1 MATLFYEKPVALS
14 HLQRGQHAVIE
25 ASAGTGKTY
34 TIQHIVVD
42 LLLRRKLSVQD
53 VLIVTFTRAATGDLK
68 KKIRETLQ
76 ELTEAYGA
84 LESGEVKTL
93 RGGQLDDGAP
103 VNGTHFGEIDEEG
116 FKRLRRALRTFDQAS
131 IYTIHGFCQRIL
143 VEHAFANKRL
153 LEQEHV
159 DGDRLINRAISETLR
174 EDAPQDEELRKWL
187 QMYMAVGK
195 KTEDLRKALRIYVNT
210 TGEYLPKPDIDL
222 DAFMEPT
229 AQAVTYFS
237 SLDVKQFAEDLDSL
251 KARGVKVHASTSK
264 STKNHIRT
272 LAFGLSSVERP
283 MPSVV
288 KALIDSSL
296 KKATDYLVGKLD
308 DAMMGEFPELVA
320 HLETLQDLG
329 FDVELSTVQALG
341 PLVKKRVEAIKQAE
355 GVYTYD
361 DMLTLVRD
369 TLAKD
374 GEEGE
379 LLKVLR
385 GRFKVAIIDE
395 FQDTDQ
401 VQWEVFERLF
411 VGGRDGAAKTEGHE
425 LYLIGDPKQAI
436 YGFRGGDVH
445 TYIEARDI
453 ILEGKREAVPLTQNF
468 RSTPAVIGAYN
479 AIFDDDLSADQR
491 IDLGEGI
498 TYKYPV
504 SAGKPWFEAKVGE
517 RQAPGARVLELK
529 TDATSIDVKP
539 LRAGI
544 ARAIATHIRGLI
556 DARGTDKALRYR
568 EQEGGEFSGEV
579 GPESIY
585 VLCHRRAHGMLV
597 ARALREQGVPFAFLK
612 MDGLFE
618 TPEARDIYD
627 LLMALADPHD
637 RSARVRAWM
646 TPFFELRVG
655 QLDNPGAITES
666 DAIYRRLT
674 GWAKLAE
681 RRAYH
686 RLFHELIEESG
697 LLRRRL
703 LLDVSERELTNYQHI
718 LELLAEDCTRERLS
732 VDELAGRL
740 MSYIEGRAKPEGE
753 DVDQQRLEVD
763 SQAVQIL
770 TAHGSK
776 GLQRGVVFMMPAFS
790 SVVNTSRKDYQLRIV
805 DENGEASQKRW
816 MASTSDMPDGWKDAL
831 YEQARAEGNRLNY
844 VALTRAEVMLYLPYI
859 DVDKTK
865 VKRQTSA
872 ETRDPYFDVIDRL
885 TAIKNAGGK
894 NAELLEWIDV
904 DLDEA
909 PDAPDL
915 EVAKKAIARLE
926 IEGLERLKEP
936 ENEKELHKD
945 LLERRWEVTSF
956 SKLRGDGKH
965 SYSRDVDDS
974 PEGDKGD
981 PDDDDAVEGAKTF
994 PGGMATGNFVHGVLE
1009 DLPFARVRDFE
1020 SVEAWQEDEEM
1031 RAFFEVRRARTG
1043 ASPRTLEPAMR
1054 AVYNTL
1060 HAPVTMPV
1068 EGVPPLEA
1076 LHLLDPKHVTCELE
1090 FLFPIPEPVKNEEG
1104 VEEILRRFNDDVT
1117 VSGGFVKGFVDLL
1130 FGHEGKIYFADW
1142 KSNLLS
1148 NYDAASLRA
1157 NVSANYAE
1165 QAHLY
1170 TLALCRVLDIT
1181 TEAEYDAR
1189 FGGLFYFYVRGMHPD
1204 HPGRGVY
1211 RARPGWEQILAFEAK
1226 LFGRITRFKRGESP
1240 DEEMPKTSK
1249 KMVKKTNAATAP
1261 EA

>member
-1 MATLFYEKPVALS
+1 MATLFYEKPEAIS
-14 HLQRGQHAVIE
+14 HLQRGRHEVIE

-68 KKIRETLQ
+68 KKVRETLQ
-76 ELTEAYGA
+76 ELTRAYA
-84 LESGEVKTL
+84 TLEPGEVKTL
-93 RGGQLDDGAP
+93 RGGQLEEGAP
-103 VNGTHFGEIDEEG
+103 ADRTHVGAIDEEG

-159 DGDRLINRAISETLR
+159 DGDRLINRAISEVLR
-174 EDAPQDEELRKWL
+174 EDVPGNPELWKWVQTFL
-187 QMYMAVGK
+187 GAGK
-195 KTEDLRKALRIYVNT
+195 QIDDLRKALRIYVTT
-210 TGEYLPKPDIDL
+210 TGEYLPGFNRAIIEEERARLGQVFARTEL
-222 DAFMEPT
+222 DALYQCLVDAGTNKRTCTSVARTHLPHVLAGWEAMEGRL
-229 AQAVTYFS
+229 ADALLEGIEGDFKKALEYLRKGNGCAA
-237 SLDVKQFAEDLDSL
+237 LDVDPDLQQSILDFYAL
-251 KARGVKVHASTSK
+251 SK
-264 STKNHIRT
+264 SVPSTEI
-272 LAFGLSSVERP
+272 LA
-283 MPSVV
+283 
-288 KALIDSSL
+288 
-296 KKATDYLVGKLD
+296 
-308 DAMMGEFPELVA
+308 
-320 HLETLQDLG
+320 
-329 FDVELSTVQALG
+329 VQALG
-341 PLVKKRVEAIKQAE
+341 PVVKDRVEAIKQAE

-385 GRFKVAIIDE
+385 GRFKVALIDE

-411 VGGRDGAAKTEGHE
+411 VGGRDGWARTEGHE

-453 ILEGKREAVPLTQNF
+453 ILEGKREAVPLKQNF
-468 RSTPAVIGAYN
+468 RSTPQVIGAYN
-479 AIFDDDLSADQR
+479 AIFDQSAER
-491 IDLGEGI
+491 AIDLGEGI
-498 TYKYPV
+498 DYAHPV
-504 SAGKPWFEAKVGE
+504 SAGKGWFEAKLGE
-517 RQAPGARVLELK
+517 QNAPGVRVLNL
-529 TDATSIDVKP
+529 TTSADKLGLP
-539 LRAGI
+539 ALRKGLAN
-544 ARAIATHIRGLI
+544 AIATRIRELI
-556 DARGTDKALRYR
+556 DARGTDRALRYR
-568 EQEGGEFSGEV
+568 EQEGGDFSGEV

-585 VLCHRRAHGMLV
+585 VLCRKRAHGKFV
-597 ARALREQGVPFAFLK
+597 ADALREQGVPFAFLK

-618 TPEARDIYD
+618 TQEARDIYD

-674 GWAKLAE
+674 GWARLAE

-686 RLFHELIEESG
+686 KLFHELIEESG

-732 VDELAGRL
+732 IDELAGRL

-753 DVDQQRLEVD
+753 DVDQQRLEVE

-776 GLQRGVVFMMPAFS
+776 GLQRGVVFLMPSFS
-790 SVVNTSRKDYQLRIV
+790 EPVDPRRKDYRLRV
-805 DENGEASQKRW
+805 VNEEGRPTQVRW
-816 MASTSDMPDGWKDAL
+816 MASTSGMPEGWEDTL
-831 YEQARAEGNRLNY
+831 FEQTCAEEHRLNY
-844 VALTRAEVMLYLPYI
+844 VALTRAELMLYLPY
-859 DVDKTK
+859 VDEDSPAYKPFK
-865 VKRQTSA
+865 ERNCN
-872 ETRDPYFDVIDRL
+872 RDPYFDIIDRL

-894 NAELLEWIDV
+894 SAELLEWINV
-904 DLDEA
+904 ELDET
-909 PDAPDL
+909 PDSPDP

-926 IEGLERLKEP
+926 IEGLEHLQEP
-936 ENEKELHKD
+936 QSDGALRKD

-956 SKLRGDGKH
+956 SKLRGDGKEGYA
-965 SYSRDVDDS
+965 SNSDDS
-974 PEGDKGD
+974 PEDARGDGN
-981 PDDDDAVEGAKTF
+981 DDEDVEGAKVF

-1009 DLPFARVRDFE
+1009 DLPFARVRDVE
-1020 SVEAWQEDEEM
+1020 SVEAWQADEEL
-1031 RAFFEVRRARTG
+1031 REFFEVRRARTG

-1054 AVYNTL
+1054 AVYHTL
-1060 HAPVTMPV
+1060 LARVEMPV
-1068 EGVPPLEA
+1068 EGVPPIEA
-1076 LHLLDPKHVTCELE
+1076 LHLLDPAQIKTELE
-1090 FLFPIPEPVKNEEG
+1090 FLFPIPEPVTNAEG
-1104 VEEILRRFNDDVT
+1104 VSEIRRRFGDDVT

-1189 FGGLFYFYVRGMHPD
+1189 FGGLFYFYVRGMHPE

-1211 RARPGWEQILAFEAK
+1211 RARPSWEQILAFERS

-1240 DEEMPKTSK
+1240 AEETPKSTI
-1249 KMVKKTNAATAP
+1249 KTNAAAAS